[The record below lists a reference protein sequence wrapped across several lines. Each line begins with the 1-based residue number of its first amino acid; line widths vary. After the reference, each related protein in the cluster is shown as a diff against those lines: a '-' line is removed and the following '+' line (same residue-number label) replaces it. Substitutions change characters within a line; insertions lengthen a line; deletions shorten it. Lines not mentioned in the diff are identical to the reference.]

1 MARTLFQGG
10 LVFDGTGSPPADA
23 DVVIEDGRIVE
34 VGSGLD
40 GDDAV
45 ECAGKALL
53 PGLFD
58 CHVHL
63 AFRYEDFDEYA
74 RMQEPFS
81 VAFFRMAQNLRI
93 TLALGITTV
102 RDASGRRRGPASSP
116 SRRAR
121 SSARAC
127 RSRSTCCR

>member
-1 MARTLFQGG
+1 MFHGG
-10 LVFDGTGSPPADA
+10 TVFDGTGVAACADA

-40 GDDAV
+40 GDEGVD
-45 ECAGKALL
+45 CAGKALL

-74 RMQEPFS
+74 RMQRA
-81 VAFFRMAQNLRI
+81 V
-93 TLALGITTV
+93 LARLL
-102 RDASGRRRGPASSP
+102 P
-116 SRRAR
+116 
-121 SSARAC
+121 
-127 RSRSTCCR
+127 

>member
-1 MARTLFQGG
+1 MTGTLFRGG
-10 LVFDGTGSPPADA
+10 RVFDGSGAAPAEA

-45 ECAGKALL
+45 GCAGKALL

-63 AFRYEDFDEYA
+63 AFRYEDFTLEGY
-74 RMQEPFS
+74 EPHAAIRAQ
-81 VAFFRMAQNLRI
+81 VA
-93 TLALGITTV
+93 V
-102 RDASGRRRGPASSP
+102 
-116 SRRAR
+116 
-121 SSARAC
+121 
-127 RSRSTCCR
+127 

>member
-1 MARTLFQGG
+1 M
-10 LVFDGTGSPPADA
+10 FDGSGAAPAEA

-40 GDDAV
+40 GDEAID
-45 ECAGKALL
+45 CAGKALL

-58 CHVHL
+58 CHIHL

-81 VAFFRMAQNLRI
+81 LAFFRMAQNLRL
-93 TLALGITTV
+93 TLALGIT
-102 RDASGRRRGPASSP
+102 SGRMKTAVGVAERDGPAVLLDSLRP
-116 SRRAR
+116 LLA
-121 SSARAC
+121 ALA
-127 RSRSTCCR
+127 